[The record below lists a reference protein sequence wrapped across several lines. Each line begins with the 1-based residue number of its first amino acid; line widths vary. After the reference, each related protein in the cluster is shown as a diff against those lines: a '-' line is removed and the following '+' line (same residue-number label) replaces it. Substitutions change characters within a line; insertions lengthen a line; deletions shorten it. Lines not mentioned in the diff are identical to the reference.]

1 MINLAILEDS
11 FGDFEILKDLIQE
24 TLFYSYEIFHFT
36 ETTSLVQSKNTFN
49 FILSDLN
56 LPDSRGID
64 TIKIL
69 LKAFDNTPIIAL
81 TGESDRTQG
90 MNTIKCGAQDYLSKG
105 EFDSKLLWKT
115 INYAIERNQLL
126 NDIKKSTS
134 ILQKQ
139 TDALEQFAFVAT
151 HDLRSPIKSL
161 ESLVNI
167 MEQKVNFANDEKAYL
182 ENLKQTTTRLDNTLE
197 DLMSILSINEN
208 FEDGIKKVS
217 IKTIVEEIIMD
228 LSPIIESSKSRIIIE
243 LDKLNHIQS
252 SPAMLKSIM
261 QNLLTNALKYSHKDR
276 TPEIKIISEIRD
288 GNPVIDIID
297 NGIGIPPKKQDF
309 VFQLFKRLHKDKK
322 GRGIG
327 LFLVKSQIESLGGSI
342 EVKSEE
348 GIGSTFTVK
357 FDKSDLAH

>member
-1 MINLAILEDS
+1 
-11 FGDFEILKDLIQE
+11 
-24 TLFYSYEIFHFT
+24 
-36 ETTSLVQSKNTFN
+36 
-49 FILSDLN
+49 
-56 LPDSRGID
+56 
-64 TIKIL
+64 
-69 LKAFDNTPIIAL
+69 
-81 TGESDRTQG
+81 
-90 MNTIKCGAQDYLSKG
+90 
-105 EFDSKLLWKT
+105 
-115 INYAIERNQLL
+115 
-126 NDIKKSTS
+126 
-134 ILQKQ
+134 
-139 TDALEQFAFVAT
+139 
-151 HDLRSPIKSL
+151 
-161 ESLVNI
+161 

-228 LSPIIESSKSRIIIE
+228 LSPIIESTKSRIIIE
-243 LDKLNHIQS
+243 LDKLDHIHS
-252 SPAMLKSIM
+252 SPAMLKSII
-261 QNLLTNALKYSHKDR
+261 QNLLTNALKYSHKGR

-327 LFLVKSQIESLGGSI
+327 LFLVKSQIESLGGSV
-342 EVKSEE
+342 EVQSEE

-357 FDKSDLAH
+357 FDKSHLAH